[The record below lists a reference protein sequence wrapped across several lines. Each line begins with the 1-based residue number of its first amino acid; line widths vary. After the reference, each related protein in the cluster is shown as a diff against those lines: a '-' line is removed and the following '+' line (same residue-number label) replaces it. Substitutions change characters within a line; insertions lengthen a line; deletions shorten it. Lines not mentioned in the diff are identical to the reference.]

1 MVRDVKNN
9 KNRFFRY
16 ISQKR
21 QANESVLPLI
31 NETGELA
38 STKMEKAEALSNLP
52 ALVLP
57 TSLMCLNL

>member
-1 MVRDVKNN
+1 MCMELNLVRDIKNK

-21 QANESVLPLI
+21 QANGRVLPLI

-38 STKMEKAEALSNLP
+38 SIKMEKAEAFSNL
-52 ALVLP
+52 L
-57 TSLMCLNL
+57 TSSLC